1 MSTHAAIR
9 HRIRP
14 SRRILLALLAAVL
27 VVGVCWLVLAFASSN
42 STTER
47 TRTLTVSSADA
58 LKSLTAG
65 ERRYVQAI
73 AALTPEQIAAAYGP
87 GPSQLT
93 AAERRYLKGLG
104 VSRIDPLDSA
114 LVVAATQG
122 GR

>member
-1 MSTHAAIR
+1 
-9 HRIRP
+9 
-14 SRRILLALLAAVL
+14 
-27 VVGVCWLVLAFASSN
+27 
-42 STTER
+42 
-47 TRTLTVSSADA
+47 
-58 LKSLTAG
+58 
-65 ERRYVQAI
+65 VQAI

-114 LVVAATQG
+114 LVVGATRG

>member
-1 MSTHAAIR
+1 MSTHATTR
-9 HRIRP
+9 HRVRP

-27 VVGVCWLVLAFASSN
+27 VAGVCWLVLAFASSN

-47 TRTLTVSSADA
+47 TRTPTVSSADA

-87 GPSQLT
+87 GPSQPT

-104 VSRIDPLDSA
+104 GSRIDPLDSA